1 MRVFLIGRNY
11 QTTGI
16 GVVRPS
22 LALQRIVRGRRQ
34 SGADQATAALA
45 AGAVGD
51 RRQLW
56 NLPRLAALVR
66 LEAEAS
72 LSGGR
77 AAERH
82 GQDRRVH
89 P

>member
-1 MRVFLIGRNY
+1 MRVFLIGTNY
-11 QTTGI
+11 QTI
-16 GVVRPS
+16 GVARAS

-56 NLPRLAALVR
+56 SLPRLWLARKLR
-66 LEAEAS
+66 AS

-82 GQDRRVH
+82 GRDRRVQ